1 MRRGSWLGLVVCVA
15 AGSPGAAQ
23 VPVVADDPP
32 GAFADPDHPPLRDL
46 TPDGF
51 ADIVPPPPPHAG
63 HDCPPGHL
71 APTAPGH
78 AGFYGTAEYLLFR
91 PRSGAFDF
99 ALVNGGTGLAT
110 TGPVESLKYDL
121 GNGVRAEL
129 GYRFERGW
137 EVGFAYTF
145 LEASGGRTLTAAAGQ
160 VLFPTLTRPGLTDTV
175 TSAAASASLS
185 YNLYDG
191 LIGKRFTV
199 HENFAVRAF
208 GGFRFADI
216 TQRFNVGYN
225 GLDAVNAAVNTRSAF
240 EGFGPM
246 IGGEAVLGGWCGL
259 HAYARASGGLLNGRS
274 TNSIRE
280 TNNAG
285 GTVYA
290 DSRYDVRKVVPVA
303 GLAIGG
309 GWQYRTVSIRAG
321 YEVTHFFGLTEP
333 LRFVDDVG
341 QGKLVTRPSYLS
353 LEGFFVQVG
362 FTF

>member
-15 AGSPGAAQ
+15 AASPAAGQ
-23 VPVVADDPP
+23 APVVPLDADD
-32 GAFADPDHPPLRDL
+32 PPLRDL
-46 TPDGF
+46 TPPGF
-51 ADIVPPPPPHAG
+51 ADIVPPPPRHGG
-63 HDCPPGHL
+63 HDHPPGHL
-71 APTAPGH
+71 APSAPAH

-99 ALVNGGTGLAT
+99 ALVNAGAGLAT
-110 TGPVESLKYDL
+110 AGPVESLKYDL

-145 LEASGGRTLTAAAGQ
+145 LEASGGRTAAAGPGG
-160 VLFPTLTRPGLTDTV
+160 VLFPTLTRPGLTD
-175 TSAAASASLS
+175 AAASAAATASLN

-191 LIGKRFTV
+191 LVGKRFV
-199 HENFAVRAF
+199 LDDHFAVRAF

-216 TQRFNVGYN
+216 TQRFDVGYD
-225 GLDAVNAAVNTRSAF
+225 GLDAVRAAVGTRSEF
-240 EGFGPM
+240 EGFGPLV
-246 IGGEAVLGGWCGL
+246 GGEAVLGGWHGF
-259 HAYARASGGLLNGRS
+259 HAYARASGGLLTGRS
-274 TNSIRE
+274 TNTVRE

-285 GTVYA
+285 GTVYV

-309 GWQYRTVSIRAG
+309 GWQYRTVSVRAG

-333 LRFVDDVG
+333 LRFTDDVG

-362 FTF
+362 FAF